1 MMIDANLLP
10 FSVDELVK
18 SKAWHDATPE
28 QRRKFISAGVTFDSV
43 LTHYADKYRAKKTIK
58 GEFISCVLWDFYY
71 DLFCNPIEQGN
82 GFDFELGYY
91 YENNIDN
98 YSERLLDEAIDPKRW
113 IKVLKQAYR
122 EDKEKIIE
130 GATDKNG
137 NIDLDLIND
146 FSVEYR
152 DYLYQRKEILGVWNK
167 MEILLSELIQEEIQ
181 EIIDNSNHT
190 NYESIKEFHDDG
202 LLEVFPSAE
211 DVWPGYDDDEKLPL
225 STGKVVLFIGG

>member
-152 DYLYQRKEILGVWNK
+152 DYLYQRKEILGVWDK
-167 MEILLSELIQEEIQ
+167 MEILQGKVFRVVDRAEIFEPFELSNQ
-181 EIIDNSNHT
+181 EIVSW
-190 NYESIKEFHDDG
+190 
-202 LLEVFPSAE
+202 AE
-211 DVWPGYDDDEKLPL
+211 D
-225 STGKVVLFIGG
+225 FNGGNVSEIETVEEAIMYLLQCDFEVTAIR

>member
-10 FSVDELVK
+10 FNVDELVK
-18 SKAWHDATPE
+18 SKAWHNATPE
-28 QRRKFISAGVTFDSV
+28 QRRKFISAGVTFDTV
-43 LTHYADKYRAKKTIK
+43 LTHYADKYRAKKTVK

-122 EDKEKIIE
+122 ENKEKIIE

-152 DYLYQRKEILGVWNK
+152 DYLY
-167 MEILLSELIQEEIQ
+167 
-181 EIIDNSNHT
+181 
-190 NYESIKEFHDDG
+190 
-202 LLEVFPSAE
+202 
-211 DVWPGYDDDEKLPL
+211 
-225 STGKVVLFIGG
+225 

>member
-71 DLFCNPIEQGN
+71 DLFCNPVEN
-82 GFDFELGYY
+82 GSFDFELDQVYQVFDGKAS
-91 YENNIDN
+91 IDQ

-152 DYLYQRKEILGVWNK
+152 DYLY
-167 MEILLSELIQEEIQ
+167 
-181 EIIDNSNHT
+181 
-190 NYESIKEFHDDG
+190 
-202 LLEVFPSAE
+202 
-211 DVWPGYDDDEKLPL
+211 
-225 STGKVVLFIGG
+225 